1 MKNSTDEL
9 ITGIEVND
17 KQADFLEATMYGLDG
32 TGVKIAGLVGGIG
45 GGKTFTLA
53 LLMIISKEELPK
65 GKGQFACLTVKQ
77 FKRSLFPGIKTVWHD
92 LFGLREYNPKTGQGD
107 FVLWKEPPKDW
118 DRPYQEPE
126 DWENCISFPNGWVC
140 EVCGYK
146 LDPDI
151 HRGRNDDFA
160 FMDEALKF
168 KRDWLKILLGRI
180 RANKGKFESNLH
192 WLVSYFSSPPYGQ
205 AADWMFDAEDLMK
218 EDPRH
223 YFFIWIT
230 TKDNELFLPDNFISN
245 LKKTLLPVEFKVEVL
260 GVRLTKMPKTFY
272 PSLDWEKHT
281 AIDEE
286 EFYDTDKE
294 LVASVDFNAHFTSAT
309 IWQDHG
315 RAQHMIH
322 QAFVYQ
328 PDDDM
333 DMAQTLAKQLAEDLA
348 GHGNKRITVTGDR
361 NGANISAGTKKDNEG
376 KYETFYDEMEEVLT
390 AAGFDVT
397 VAPLYFNPDKDEV
410 YLLMQ
415 EVLAESNEEQICL
428 RFHPIKGKSTLVSMQ
443 FTPITPDYKKDKRKE
458 QKKDMDQRLAP
469 HLSDTVDY
477 YVIFKTRGGSVF
489 GSFDLDFLD

>member
-9 ITGIEVND
+9 IANIEVND
-17 KQADFLEATMYGLDG
+17 KQGDFLESIMFDMNGG
-32 TGVKIAGLVGGIG
+32 GVKIAGLVGGIG

-53 LLMIISKEELPK
+53 LLMIISKEELPR

-77 FKRSLFPGIKTVWHD
+77 FKRSLFPGIKTVWND
-92 LFGLREYNPKTGQGD
+92 LFGLREYNPKTGEGD

-118 DRPYQEPE
+118 GRPYQEPE

-180 RANKGKFESNLH
+180 RANKGKFESNFH

-205 AADWMFDAEDLMK
+205 AADWMFEAEDLMK
-218 EDPRH
+218 EDPSH
-223 YFFIWIT
+223 YYFTWIT
-230 TKDNELFLPDNFISN
+230 TKDNAVFLPDNFISN
-245 LKKTLLPVEFKVEVL
+245 LKKTLLPVEYKVEVL

-281 AIDEE
+281 EIDEE
-286 EFYDTDKE
+286 TFYDPECDI
-294 LVASVDFNAHFTSAT
+294 VASVDFNAHFTSCT
-309 IWQDHG
+309 CWQEFG
-315 RAQHMIH
+315 KAQHMVL
-322 QAFVYQ
+322 ASFVYQ
-328 PDDDM
+328 PDDNL
-333 DMAQTLAKQLAEDLA
+333 DMAQTLAYQLVDELSEHD
-348 GHGNKRITVTGDR
+348 NKRIIITGDR
-361 NGANISAGTKKDNEG
+361 NGANISAGTKKSEG
-376 KYETFYDEMEEVLT
+376 KYETFYEEMAEILT
-390 AAGFDVT
+390 DAGWDVT
-397 VAPLYFNPDKDEV
+397 LSPLYFNPDKDEV

-415 EVLAESNEEQICL
+415 DVLSESKEDEIYL
-428 RFHPIKGKSTLVSMQ
+428 RFHPVKGKSVMVSMQ
-443 FTPITPDYKKDKRKE
+443 FTPITPDYKKDKTAEK
-458 QKKDMDQRLAP
+458 KKDIDQRLAP

-477 YVIFKTRGGSVF
+477 YVIYRKRGGGMMF
-489 GSFDLDFLD
+489 TNFDIDFLD

>member
-1 MKNSTDEL
+1 
-9 ITGIEVND
+9 
-17 KQADFLEATMYGLDG
+17 
-32 TGVKIAGLVGGIG
+32 
-45 GGKTFTLA
+45 
-53 LLMIISKEELPK
+53 
-65 GKGQFACLTVKQ
+65 
-77 FKRSLFPGIKTVWHD
+77 
-92 LFGLREYNPKTGQGD
+92 
-107 FVLWKEPPKDW
+107 
-118 DRPYQEPE
+118 
-126 DWENCISFPNGWVC
+126 
-140 EVCGYK
+140 
-146 LDPDI
+146 
-151 HRGRNDDFA
+151 
-160 FMDEALKF
+160 
-168 KRDWLKILLGRI
+168 
-180 RANKGKFESNLH
+180 
-192 WLVSYFSSPPYGQ
+192 
-205 AADWMFDAEDLMK
+205 
-218 EDPRH
+218 
-223 YFFIWIT
+223 
-230 TKDNELFLPDNFISN
+230 LFLPDNFISN

-322 QAFVYQ
+322 QSFVYQ

-415 EVLAESNEEQICL
+415 EVLAESNQEQICL